1 MPEKIPYPSSAAGR
15 LLREPLLQFFF
26 LGAALFAAAH
36 AVEQHRQTAQREI
49 LIDRPLAERLAKL
62 YELQTGS
69 LPSKARLE
77 RLVDDYVREEILF
90 REAVR
95 MGLDRDDEIVRRRLT
110 QKLDF
115 LQRDLL
121 AIADPSEDALREF
134 YTAHPDRFQAPAG
147 VTFSHIYFSPDRSGS
162 EAAKARA
169 EKTRAAL
176 PLGVTRAPEAGDRF
190 PLQHD
195 YADLNPAEASQVFG
209 KTPILNALFTAPAN
223 QWAGPF
229 ESGYGIHL
237 IFVSSR
243 KEAAVPPFETIRDRV
258 KEAYLDAARRD
269 GNEKKFEELKKGYSV
284 NYAYLEPAR

>member
-1 MPEKIPYPSSAAGR
+1 M
-15 LLREPLLQFFF
+15 
-26 LGAALFAAAH
+26 
-36 AVEQHRQTAQREI
+36 EQHRQTVQREI
-49 LIDRPLAERLAKL
+49 LIDRSLVEHLSKL

-69 LPSKARLE
+69 LPSKVRLE

-115 LQRDLL
+115 LQRDFLT
-121 AIADPSEDALREF
+121 IAEPSEDALREF
-134 YTAHPDRFQAPAG
+134 YAAHPDRFPAPAG
-147 VTFSHIYFSPDRSGS
+147 VTFSHIYFSPDRGGAA
-162 EAAKARA
+162 AAKARA
-169 EKTRAAL
+169 EKTLAAL

-195 YADLNPAEASQVFG
+195 YADLNPVEASQVFG
-209 KTPILNALFTAPAN
+209 KTPILEALFIAPAN

-229 ESGYGIHL
+229 ESGYGAHL
-237 IFVSSR
+237 IFVSHR
-243 KEAAVPPFETIRDRV
+243 KEAAVPPFETIRNRV
-258 KEAYLDAARRD
+258 KEAYLDTARQD
-269 GNEKKFEELKKGYSV
+269 GNEKKFEELKKAYSV